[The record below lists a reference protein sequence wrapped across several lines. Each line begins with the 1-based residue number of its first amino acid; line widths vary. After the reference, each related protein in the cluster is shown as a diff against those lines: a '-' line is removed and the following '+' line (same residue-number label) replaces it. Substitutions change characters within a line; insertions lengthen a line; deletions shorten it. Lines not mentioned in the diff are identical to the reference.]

1 MKKKIAI
8 LVVVLVI
15 SFLCGKFY
23 VERNSKQ
30 LKSME
35 IHKINSVYKDY
46 NKDDL
51 VKSALSLNKSIDAG
65 DPDLFIPFENK
76 EFFSEFLTDKEE
88 YAKEFKNILKHKDEI
103 KSIGRYFYNL
113 FDYALSF
120 DETISFKF
128 NDLNLTIPF

>member
-103 KSIGRYFYNL
+103 KSIGRYLYNL

>member
-76 EFFSEFLTDKEE
+76 EFFSGFLTDKEE
-88 YAKEFKNILKHKDEI
+88 YAKEFKNILKYKDEI
-103 KSIGRYFYNL
+103 KSIGRYLYNL
-113 FDYALSF
+113 FDCALSF

>member
-103 KSIGRYFYNL
+103 KSIGRYLYNL

-128 NDLNLTIPF
+128 NDLNLTIPL

>member
-23 VERNSKQ
+23 IERNSNQ
-30 LKSME
+30 LRSME

-51 VKSALSLNKSIDAG
+51 VKSALSLNKSIDAE

-76 EFFSEFLTDKEE
+76 EFFSECLTDKDE

-103 KSIGRYFYNL
+103 KSIGRYLYNL